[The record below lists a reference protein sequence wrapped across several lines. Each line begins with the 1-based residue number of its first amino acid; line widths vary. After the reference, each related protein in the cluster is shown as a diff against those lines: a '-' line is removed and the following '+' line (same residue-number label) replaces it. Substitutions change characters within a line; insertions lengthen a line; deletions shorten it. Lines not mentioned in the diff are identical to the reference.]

1 MFGPVVMLRD
11 YYIVFCS
18 PTQQPNFGPA
28 WARRATL
35 TSQPGSVLSN
45 LLQIFFG
52 SFSTAAAQLGMPSPQ
67 TGDQLFRAIGP
78 KRLSLVFATALISIP
93 AWAIQD
99 AVAASPSRLTATIP
113 TRQKIFISN
122 TSDGQ
127 GVVHE
132 NAPAWTY
139 DRFYAVMQT
148 SGRYDLV
155 TRPPDADLIF
165 EIAYRE
171 PWEFIPPKTLYPFG
185 RKRDTACDPY
195 HDYRDYLPQ
204 VRLAVW
210 NARHRALL
218 GTFTQPFNPDFPL
231 LTNTLQWH
239 VREEIDTAVAGVVD
253 RAEQT
258 LNHSSIVVNLP
269 KDVSEAP
276 VPPVIA
282 VAAKVFIVPADDSV
296 VGARQLYN
304 AVLSAMKSWGRFE
317 LVSQPQDADLLLDL
331 YARKTVVTTVEIRQK
346 EPYERDVDPEC
357 PYKASVI
364 ESVQTEISLKIM
376 VPNTQI
382 VLWGFLQPMD
392 ERILT
397 YTRTK
402 TLGRVTKDLM
412 DRLRH
417 VVQRSEAGSVHTA
430 NSKSSSVED

>member
-1 MFGPVVMLRD
+1 MFRV
-11 YYIVFCS
+11 
-18 PTQQPNFGPA
+18 
-28 WARRATL
+28 
-35 TSQPGSVLSN
+35 
-45 LLQIFFG
+45 
-52 SFSTAAAQLGMPSPQ
+52 
-67 TGDQLFRAIGP
+67 IGP
-78 KRLSLVFATALISIP
+78 KRLSLIFATALISIP
-93 AWAIQD
+93 AWATQD
-99 AVAASPSRLTATIP
+99 AVATSLSKPAATIP

-132 NAPAWTY
+132 NAPVWTY

-148 SGRYDLV
+148 SGRYELV
-155 TRPPDADLIF
+155 TRPADADLIF

-185 RKRDTACDPY
+185 LKPETACDPY
-195 HDYRDYLPQ
+195 HDYHDYLPQ

-210 NARHRALL
+210 NAGHRALL

-253 RAEQT
+253 RAERM

-269 KDVSEAP
+269 EDVSEAP

-296 VGARQLYN
+296 AGASQLYN

-331 YARKTVVTTVEIRQK
+331 YPLKTVVTTVEIRQK
-346 EPYERDVDPEC
+346 EPYERDVHPKC

-364 ESVQTEISLKIM
+364 KSVQTEIRLKIM

-382 VLWGFLQPMD
+382 VLWGLFQPMD
-392 ERILT
+392 ERFFS

-402 TLGRVTKDLM
+402 TLGRATKDLV
-412 DRLRH
+412 DDLRR

-430 NSKSSSVED
+430 NSTSSSVEN